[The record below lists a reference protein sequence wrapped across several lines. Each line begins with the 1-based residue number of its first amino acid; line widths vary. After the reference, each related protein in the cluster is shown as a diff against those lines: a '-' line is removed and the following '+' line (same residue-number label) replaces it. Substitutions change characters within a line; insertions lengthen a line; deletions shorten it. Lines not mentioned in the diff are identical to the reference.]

1 VSDSTEFLPNH
12 RLAPPTIAMGGG
24 TFEVAADGSGAPRR
38 HPDWIKA
45 RIPSGE
51 TYQEVRRLLHGLS
64 LHTVCEEAHC
74 PNVGECWD
82 QRTATIM
89 ILGDTCTRAC
99 GFCAVK
105 TGKPLLHDLDEP
117 RRVAEAIRG
126 LGLDHVVVTS
136 VARDDLDD
144 GGAGIFAETIR
155 RLRIACPGM
164 GVEVLIPDFNGEEAP
179 LRTVMA
185 AGPDILNHNVETV
198 ARLQKPVRKRARYD
212 RSLGVLERA
221 KAYARE
227 YAAAAAAGAGT
238 AGAAGGPRAAGAGGA
253 AGARAAAGAVS
264 PGTPEAT
271 AEASGSSIAVHTKS
285 SIMVGLGETRPEL
298 HQTFMDLRA
307 VDCDILT
314 IGQYLR
320 PSPEHLPV
328 ERYYHPDE
336 FAEMRE
342 EALALGFKHVESG
355 PLVRSSY
362 HARDQ
367 VPDAEARRAAR
378 VLSAQ
383 RPGGSEL
390 SEGAAA
396 RSGPTVDSEGRV
408 VYRSDS

>member
-1 VSDSTEFLPNH
+1 MERSLTSNL
-12 RLAPPTIAMGGG
+12 PPTIAMGGG
-24 TFEVAADGSGAPRR
+24 TFEPAVDGSAAPRR

-51 TYQEVRRLLHGLS
+51 TYQEVRRLLHGS
-64 LHTVCEEAHC
+64 NLHTVCEEAHC
-74 PNVGECWD
+74 PNMGECWD
-82 QRTATIM
+82 ERTATVM

-105 TGKPLLHDLDEP
+105 TGKPLIHDLDEP
-117 RRVAEAIRG
+117 RRVAEAISG
-126 LGLDHVVVTS
+126 LGLDHVVITS

-155 RLRIACPGM
+155 RLRVACPGM

-212 RSLGVLERA
+212 RSLGVLLRA

-227 YAAAAAAGAGT
+227 FAADAGGAG
-238 AGAAGGPRAAGAGGA
+238 GGAGGPA
-253 AGARAAAGAVS
+253 
-264 PGTPEAT
+264 
-271 AEASGSSIAVHTKS
+271 AVHTKS

-298 HQTFMDLRA
+298 HQTFLDLRA

-314 IGQYLR
+314 VGQYLR
-320 PSPEHLPV
+320 PSAEHLPV

-378 VLSAQ
+378 LA
-383 RPGGSEL
+383 G
-390 SEGAAA
+390 GAAGSA
-396 RSGPTVDSEGRV
+396 GPSVEGRREPTIDADGRI
-408 VYRSDS
+408 VYRPD